1 MGLTQ
6 FPNGI
11 ASFGMPVVGVGE
23 ETMTTGNVFFVDSGH
38 TLASDGSEAKSPD
51 TPAATIDG
59 CIAKCT
65 ANNGDI
71 IFVMP
76 GHTEAPTSSHGINLD
91 VAGVWVR
98 GLGWGDDRPTITP
111 ENATVGI
118 KLTAAACR
126 VSNIIMALGTT
137 TATVSVAIRVEAAG
151 CIVEN
156 CEVKPHASSQ
166 YTNLVDVVDV
176 ADVVI
181 RRNVLRCLFT
191 GASSASG
198 LNIDGA
204 DRLQIYEN
212 MITGFFSEH
221 VIDNTSAGSVIECL
235 NILIANN
242 YLQQVGSGT
251 DLVIEMD
258 ANATGLII
266 GNQGGGTIA
275 TADANFTPGNCRCI
289 QNFLVGAGDDRSAI
303 LSPTA
308 LSS

>member
-1 MGLTQ
+1 
-6 FPNGI
+6 
-11 ASFGMPVVGVGE
+11 
-23 ETMTTGNVFFVDSGH
+23 
-38 TLASDGSEAKSPD
+38 
-51 TPAATIDG
+51 
-59 CIAKCT
+59 
-65 ANNGDI
+65 
-71 IFVMP
+71 
-76 GHTEAPTSSHGINLD
+76 
-91 VAGVWVR
+91 
-98 GLGWGDDRPTITP
+98 
-111 ENATVGI
+111 
-118 KLTAAACR
+118 
-126 VSNIIMALGTT
+126 
-137 TATVSVAIRVEAAG
+137 
-151 CIVEN
+151 
-156 CEVKPHASSQ
+156 
-166 YTNLVDVVDV
+166 VVDA

-191 GASSASG
+191 GASSTSG
-198 LNIDGA
+198 LNIDGS

-212 MITGFFSEH
+212 MITGFFAEH
-221 VIDNTSAGSVIECL
+221 VIDNTTAGSVIECL

-258 ANATGLII
+258 ENATGLII